1 MLPNGLLDVNKVLPP
16 LCVNATTVGNH
27 KNSPIQIAG
36 PYEGS
41 IGATAFYFLL
51 PFLEKAPLFEQSNKD
66 ASTVVMKRILCS
78 HHSWFSVWFF

>member
-1 MLPNGLLDVNKVLPP
+1 MLPP

-51 PFLEKAPLFEQSNKD
+51 PFLEKADGLKRSIETVKTLLNIYENLELEDK
-66 ASTVVMKRILCS
+66 ASEFRALYKSMK
-78 HHSWFSVWFF
+78 